1 MPKPHGSVTKPFT
14 LETFMKQA
22 TKLKITTN
30 VIEDFIQA
38 LDELAAK
45 ITKTS
50 ETFAIKEQRKTIMP
64 QDLEKALDEILK
76 RGPLTVDELTQKIEP
91 LSITELT
98 GLSKKIKKMAE
109 ELLKPTSGHRVK
121 RKKG

>member
-1 MPKPHGSVTKPFT
+1 MPKNPVSVTKPFT

-30 VIEDFIQA
+30 VLEDFIRA
-38 LDELAAK
+38 LDELAGK
-45 ITKTS
+45 ITQTS
-50 ETFAIKEQRKTIMP
+50 EAFAIKEQRKTIMP

-91 LSITELT
+91 LSITELAD
-98 GLSKKIKKMAE
+98 LSQKIKKLAE
-109 ELLKPTSGHRVK
+109 ELLKPAK
-121 RKKG
+121 